1 MSMSRTIMIYYELK
15 TFLKR
20 KRYKIYAC
28 YLCVWFMLVICA
40 YDLAHDQSIQFMLV
54 ISASQSRHLKGMMF
68 TYTNIK

>member
-1 MSMSRTIMIYYELK
+1 
-15 TFLKR
+15 
-20 KRYKIYAC
+20 
-28 YLCVWFMLVICA
+28 MLVICA